1 MQHGG
6 DVIEELTA
14 DHREMD
20 DLFDRIEALPPG
32 SPERRRL
39 LDQLTIEMVRHS
51 VAEEQH
57 LYPAVRE
64 HIPRGDALADKE
76 AADHGRVEQLLKDL
90 EGMDADEPEF
100 VHLFAKLR
108 TEVRAHVQDE
118 EDNLFAQL
126 RAACG
131 PELLDLL
138 GQEARLSKESAP
150 TRPHPGA
157 RSSPL
162 ASKILSPGLG
172 LVDRARLHHG
182 PRQMTSLPIFSC
194 HGSTVT
200 DRPFVCSADV
210 LAAEMRQRPMAPRDP
225 LVPEVDDR
233 LGGTSGHG
241 CASDVR

>member
-150 TRPHPGA
+150 TRPHPGP

-172 LVDRARLHHG
+172 LVDRARDLITG
-182 PRQMTSLPIFSC
+182 R
-194 HGSTVT
+194 GK
-200 DRPFVCSADV
+200 
-210 LAAEMRQRPMAPRDP
+210 
-225 LVPEVDDR
+225 
-233 LGGTSGHG
+233 
-241 CASDVR
+241 